1 MDSILLWVEKSLG
14 IAEDDHHFDPDI
26 IAHINSAFKVLKQLG
41 VGPAKG
47 FAIMDETAVWSDFIE
62 DSVELAGVMSYM
74 YAKVKLIFDPPL
86 SATHK
91 EALKETVNEFEWR
104 LNLDAETDLAPKDV
118 EIDYNKLSNK
128 PSINGQPLVGNFD
141 EQDPNVKHIE
151 SSDIDAIFNEVFK
164 D

>member
-1 MDSILLWVEKSLG
+1 MDSILLWVEKSIG
-14 IAEDDHHFDPDI
+14 IAEGDRHFDPDI

-41 VGPAKG
+41 VGPTKG

-62 DSVELAGVMSYM
+62 DPVELAGVMSYM

-91 EALKETVNEFEWR
+91 EALEETVNEFEWR
-104 LNLDAETDLAPKDV
+104 LNLDAETDLIPKDV

-141 EQDPNVKHIE
+141 EQDPNVKPIE
-151 SSDIDAIFNEVFK
+151 SSDIDAIFNE
-164 D
+164 